1 MPWCRAG
8 RGLVARPSL
17 CPRTRCV
24 VRRSPAAHQDTHTY
38 IQERVD
44 PARVCAP
51 MPTGVVT
58 DIKNLEA
65 TGFGFIKP
73 DNGEAASCRARA
85 HSPALCSAAL
95 GVCGFCS
102 APESPPLR
110 AAPVRARMPLRAIAP
125 NPRAMT

>member
-1 MPWCRAG
+1 MRKEQ
-8 RGLVARPSL
+8 VPSWEDNMMKL
-17 CPRTRCV
+17 K
-24 VRRSPAAHQDTHTY
+24 D
-38 IQERVD
+38 RVD
-44 PARVCAP
+44 PAGVCAA
-51 MPTGVVT
+51 MPTGVVASVK
-58 DIKNLEA
+58 DLEA
-65 TGFGFIKP
+65 KGFGFIKP

-125 NPRAMT
+125 NPCAVT